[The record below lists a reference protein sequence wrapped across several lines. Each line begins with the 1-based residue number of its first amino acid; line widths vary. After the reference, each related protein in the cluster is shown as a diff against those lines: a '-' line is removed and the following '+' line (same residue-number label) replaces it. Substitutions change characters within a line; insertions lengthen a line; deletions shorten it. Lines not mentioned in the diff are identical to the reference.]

1 MLCHNEFVDGGAMI
15 AVQQRLQF
23 RTLAAMSSGCG
34 ATRTGT
40 RSRTPPRGTDGLR
53 VETFPYELNLN
64 STTFVAD

>member
-34 ATRTGT
+34 ATDTGT
-40 RSRTPPRGTDGLR
+40 VHEHRRGALMVFESRRSPTK
-53 VETFPYELNLN
+53 
-64 STTFVAD
+64 